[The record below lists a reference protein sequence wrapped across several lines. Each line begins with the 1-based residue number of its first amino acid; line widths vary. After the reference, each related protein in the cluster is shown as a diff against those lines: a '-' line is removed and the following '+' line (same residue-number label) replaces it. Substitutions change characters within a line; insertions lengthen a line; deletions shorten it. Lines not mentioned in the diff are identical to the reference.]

1 MIHEVTEMFCLK
13 IRSSSDKKLS
23 SSSASRNDS
32 SPKGDERLS
41 TMTEE
46 DENENARIGT
56 PQNLSQV

>member
-1 MIHEVTEMFCLK
+1 MFNDFVYSK
-13 IRSSSDKKLS
+13 IQSSSDKKLTS
-23 SSSASRNDS
+23 SSKKDS